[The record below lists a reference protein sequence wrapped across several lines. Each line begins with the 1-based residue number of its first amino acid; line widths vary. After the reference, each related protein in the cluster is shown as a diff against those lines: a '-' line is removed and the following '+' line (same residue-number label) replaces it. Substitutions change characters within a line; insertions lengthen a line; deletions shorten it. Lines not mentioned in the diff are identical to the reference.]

1 MSIEAEMNTTAPRSQ
16 PRCLWLVDSKMPES
30 ETFLL
35 QSLTDLRACCEVKSF
50 SGAQGSG
57 NDAGVQFLGF
67 SHAPISLITSLCKK
81 LLNRDLVSSR
91 RVRQAKESLIPQIE
105 IFQPHFAWIHFG
117 TTAAQVWHL
126 LNERRIPYF
135 IQVHGV
141 DITTRFN
148 NAEYKQIFVLAA
160 NAAISVICS
169 SQHIKRLCILAGV
182 KPEKLTVIPN
192 ALNEALLQRTLQEKT
207 PHPSFVHLGRLT
219 EKKHPVATL
228 HAFHLVKRDIPN
240 ATLKFIGDGPLMD
253 TLKERTK
260 QLALTECVTYKG
272 ALSHE
277 QALNELGEAWV
288 YCQHSV
294 TSSSGD
300 QEGFANSIAEAGLL
314 KIPCV
319 STLHNGIP
327 EHVIDG
333 ETGFLVREFDFEEM
347 ASRMIQLAN
356 DSKLRES
363 FGLTA
368 YQHYSTKYSQ
378 KKRAELIKKL
388 VQQHFNQEELKDA

>member
-1 MSIEAEMNTTAPRSQ
+1 M
-16 PRCLWLVDSKMPES
+16 
-30 ETFLL
+30 
-35 QSLTDLRACCEVKSF
+35 
-50 SGAQGSG
+50 
-57 NDAGVQFLGF
+57 
-67 SHAPISLITSLCKK
+67 
-81 LLNRDLVSSR
+81 
-91 RVRQAKESLIPQIE
+91 
-105 IFQPHFAWIHFG
+105 
-117 TTAAQVWHL
+117 
-126 LNERRIPYF
+126 
-135 IQVHGV
+135 
-141 DITTRFN
+141 
-148 NAEYKQIFVLAA
+148 LAA